1 MTEIIEI
8 NIFEVISLPREK
20 NHIHICLIHV
30 SKTNISG
37 CRIWG

>member
-8 NIFEVISLPREK
+8 VIFEVISLSREK

-30 SKTNISG
+30 SKTSTSG
-37 CRIWG
+37 CRICG